1 VRRCIWYVEHG
12 VTLALL
18 VDPTD
23 RSVLRFGRASTP
35 QALHDADRIDLSEVL
50 PEFQV
55 TVAQLFAV
63 LKG

>member
-1 VRRCIWYVEHG
+1 V
-12 VTLALL
+12 ALL

-35 QALHDADRIDLSEVL
+35 QALHAQDRIDLSEVL
-50 PEFQV
+50 PEFEASV
-55 TVAQLFAV
+55 EQLFAA